1 MSIVFLFDLILQY
14 LLFPLFLNF
23 VIYPTSKWP
32 TPHLH
37 YTSLPTTHDAGRN
50 LSSLF
55 GTPRSSTISLA
66 ARRSYSFSTVSG
78 GSVTGTPQPK
88 ARTEENVIARDGT
101 DEEDRE
107 TRMRIVN
114 KRSSSTRRRRKSLS
128 CIGGTGKGSVQFFF
142 FFSLETY
149 SASVLTANPH

>member
-1 MSIVFLFDLILQY
+1 MSIPLYLFNFAIIIISLSPILLSIPQMTHS
-14 LLFPLFLNF
+14 N
-23 VIYPTSKWP
+23 YP
-32 TPHLH
+32 HN
-37 YTSLPTTHDAGRN
+37 TSLTTNNAAGRN

-78 GSVTGTPQPK
+78 GSVSGTPQPK

-101 DEEDRE
+101 DEEERE

-128 CIGGTGKGSVQFFF
+128 CIGGTGKGSVR
-142 FFSLETY
+142 FSSSSSHLQLFLLRY
-149 SASVLTANPH
+149 

>member
-1 MSIVFLFDLILQY
+1 MSIPLYLFNFAIIIISLSPILLSIHQMTHSNN
-14 LLFPLFLNF
+14 P
-23 VIYPTSKWP
+23 
-32 TPHLH
+32 H
-37 YTSLPTTHDAGRN
+37 YTSLTTHAAGRN

-78 GSVTGTPQPK
+78 GSVSGTPQPK

-101 DEEDRE
+101 DEEERE

-142 FFSLETY
+142 FFSLETI